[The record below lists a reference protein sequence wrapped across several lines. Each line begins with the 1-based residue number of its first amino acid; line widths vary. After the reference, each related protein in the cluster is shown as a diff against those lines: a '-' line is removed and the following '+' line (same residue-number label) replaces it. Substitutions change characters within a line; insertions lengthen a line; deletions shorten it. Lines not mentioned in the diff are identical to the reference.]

1 MKLLCFL
8 FLSIIFSIISF
19 NDGKNLNIYVHTTL
33 DSLNGSLVNSFR
45 ESFQDFYDVIISICL
60 ISDLVIVQ
68 NPFFFIENNVTLSFG
83 STDYPGTLCGIF
95 HMGETYLNRVST
107 NDYFLFTS
115 VYRNDDNDNENGIK
129 YLRIIDENTSIKSE
143 KTSCFNDIMSL
154 KEALFVYEG
163 LIKAI
168 DNEIDKDLLKD
179 ESFSFHKAC
188 PDHFESLEIT
198 QDNGYLNSL
207 ENKRNPIK
215 ETKSPFYLSESSY
228 FDYET
233 SNKDWPVK
241 EKFVSSLEMP
251 NQCKLLWP
259 LNNSE
264 IFLLDHKTSKI
275 EIKMHL
281 NCDLKAIKSNYD
293 FEKYFMRISYLGKS
307 ALLEIN
313 PNKKYFY
320 FELAGESAGRINH
333 TVFEIT
339 IEKKTSLNPDII
351 ILATIKSHISF
362 VFGSLLFENK
372 LTDKSSLNNSPTS
385 KIPVFHVVLNSMT
398 REEGFPHLLNSLN
411 LTGYA
416 VEVGVREGQFS
427 VSMLSTWLGAK

>member
-1 MKLLCFL
+1 
-8 FLSIIFSIISF
+8 
-19 NDGKNLNIYVHTTL
+19 
-33 DSLNGSLVNSFR
+33 
-45 ESFQDFYDVIISICL
+45 
-60 ISDLVIVQ
+60 
-68 NPFFFIENNVTLSFG
+68 
-83 STDYPGTLCGIF
+83 
-95 HMGETYLNRVST
+95 MGETYLNRVTT

-115 VYRNDDNDNENGIK
+115 VYRNNDNENVIK
-129 YLRIIDENTSIKSE
+129 YLRIIDDNTSINSD

-154 KEALFVYEG
+154 KESLLVYEG
-163 LIKAI
+163 LINAI
-168 DNEIDKDLLKD
+168 DNEIEKKLLKE

-188 PDHFESLEIT
+188 PNHFESLEIT
-198 QDNGYLNSL
+198 QDNGYLNGL

-215 ETKSPFYLSESSY
+215 ETNSPSYLSESSY

-307 ALLEIN
+307 VLLEIN
-313 PNKKYFY
+313 HNQKYFY
-320 FELAGESAGRINH
+320 FELAGGSAGYINH

-339 IEKKTSLNPDII
+339 IEKKTSLKPDNI
-351 ILATIKSHISF
+351 ILATLKSHISF
-362 VFGSLLFENK
+362 VFGSLLFENN
-372 LTDKSSLNNSPTS
+372 LNAKSSLNDSPTS
-385 KIPVFHVVLNSMT
+385 KVPVSHVVLNSKT
-398 REEGFPHLLNSLN
+398 REEGFPYLLNSLN

-416 VEVGVREGQFS
+416 AEVGVREGQFS
-427 VSMLSTWLGAK
+427 VSMLSTWLGTK